1 MSLPA
6 SRLSAFRCFR
16 CIAAALFALCV
27 ASPALAGDAHR
38 HDSHAAAHGLAL
50 NDGRKWPTDHALR
63 DAMTVIRN
71 DIDASLHDIHR
82 NRLSNARY
90 GALAAT
96 VDTRVAYIVANCKLA
111 PEADAQLHLVI
122 ADLLDGAAAMAGK
135 RKGVRRQQGAAKVVS
150 ALQNYGS
157 FFDHPGWQ
165 PISH

>member
-6 SRLSAFRCFR
+6 SRLSAFRC
-16 CIAAALFALCV
+16 IAAALVALCV

-38 HDSHAAAHGLAL
+38 HDAHAAAPVLVL
-50 NDGRKWPTDHALR
+50 DEGRKWPTDQALR

-71 DIDASLHDIHR
+71 AIDASLHDIHR

-96 VDTRVAYIVANCKLA
+96 VDARVAYIVANCKLA
-111 PEADAQLHLVI
+111 PAADAQLHLVI

-135 RKGVRRQQGAAKVVS
+135 RKDAGRRQGAAKVVS
-150 ALQNYGS
+150 ALQNYGNY
-157 FFDHPGWQ
+157 FDHPGWQ
-165 PISH
+165 PIDH